1 MNPHRHRHS
10 YTSLKTCFISGL
22 SLNIHSRIAHLCHKH
37 MSLLESRTKNRWEN
51 PKDQERQVFGFSGSF
66 YGFMVGSSFCSF
78 LNSVFEAGLLSHIGF
93 HIRSMTGQ
101 FYGMV
106 VFGSIRFGLKVQCA
120 VFGRL

>member
-1 MNPHRHRHS
+1 MGEPQG
-10 YTSLKTCFISGL
+10 SGEAGVWVF
-22 SLNIHSRIAHLCHKH
+22 RIFLWVYGGLE
-37 MSLLESRTKNRWEN
+37 LL
-51 PKDQERQVFGFSGSF
+51 Q
-66 YGFMVGSSFCSF
+66 F

-93 HIRSMTGQ
+93 HIRGKTGQ

>member
-1 MNPHRHRHS
+1 MGEPQG
-10 YTSLKTCFISGL
+10 SGEAGVWVF
-22 SLNIHSRIAHLCHKH
+22 RI
-37 MSLLESRTKNRWEN
+37 
-51 PKDQERQVFGFSGSF
+51 F

-93 HIRSMTGQ
+93 HIRSKTGQ